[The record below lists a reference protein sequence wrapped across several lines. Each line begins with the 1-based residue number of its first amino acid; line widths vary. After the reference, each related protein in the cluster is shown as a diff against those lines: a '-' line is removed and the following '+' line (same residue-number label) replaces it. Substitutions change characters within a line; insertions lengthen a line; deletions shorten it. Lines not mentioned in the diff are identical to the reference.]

1 MWIEIGTF
9 DLKMPYITVRE
20 NKAKWW
26 ITVQG
31 LNYNEVHLFLNI
43 VNNYLLTARW
53 DYYQRSSAISPSPTA
68 TRRRWLSSV
77 SRHGWLVINSV
88 VLCTLISQYGVC
100 LFLLCQADAHRIDC
114 FNVML
119 NYNTLTHTGP
129 QWAGEDGLQ
138 SGHLEQH
145 DHRLREARHQGLHLD
160 DAQGWE
166 RHLQLLLIIF
176 FFRQRKTGR
185 QAQSNAVQ
193 ARVQHKTSI
202 KSLYFVKQDIVHI
215 IISTKIVIYFLL
227 VDKMISYFCQR

>member
-119 NYNTLTHTGP
+119 IDITYRSSMGWRGWATEWSPRAAWSPATGSTTP
-129 QWAGEDGLQ
+129 GTS
-138 SGHLEQH
+138 SGRCT
-145 DHRLREARHQGLHLD
+145 RLR
-160 DAQGWE
+160 
-166 RHLQLLLIIF
+166 
-176 FFRQRKTGR
+176 
-185 QAQSNAVQ
+185 
-193 ARVQHKTSI
+193 KTS
-202 KSLYFVKQDIVHI
+202 
-215 IISTKIVIYFLL
+215 STIAYHFLL
-227 VDKMISYFCQR
+227 